1 MEVHVLDNYYLA
13 ITLLITIGYQL
24 FFFSIAFSLKFDK
37 LTDFAGGTNFVV
49 LAIITLAFS
58 GHHNARQI
66 VCSLFIMVW
75 GARLSAFLLFRILK
89 TGKDDRFDDKRDK
102 FFPFLGFWVFQMIWV
117 WTVSLPVTVLNSP
130 DVTQYP
136 QPDFGTGR
144 DIAGVVLYAIGMI
157 MESVSDVQ
165 KYLFRARKSDK
176 SAICDKG
183 FFSWTRHPNYFGEI
197 IIQFGIYMIAVSP
210 AANGYVRGQAYKAL
224 YATILG
230 PLFLTIL
237 LMFVSGL
244 TLQERPGAKK
254 RYEKNNHW
262 EEYSRYLNRTSILI
276 PFPPQ
281 LYEKMPI
288 ILKRT
293 IFLEFP
299 IYVFDPTKH
308 SDVSKGQAGAEHGD
322 AHKPSTGNRQSGD
335 QLVQEQHVDN

>member
-13 ITLLITIGYQL
+13 ITLLITVAYQL

-66 VCSLFIMVW
+66 VCSLFIMIW
-75 GARLSAFLLFRILK
+75 GLRLSAFLLFRILK

-102 FFPFLGFWVFQMIWV
+102 FFPFLGFWVFQMLWV

-130 DVTQYP
+130 NVTQYP

-144 DIAGVVLYAIGMI
+144 DIAGVVLYSIGII

-165 KYLFRARKSDK
+165 KYLFKAKQSDK

-197 IIQFGIYMIAVSP
+197 IVQFGIYMIAVSP
-210 AANGYVRGQAYKAL
+210 AANGYVQGQAYKAL

-230 PLFLTIL
+230 PFFLTIL

-281 LYEKMPI
+281 LYEKMPT

-299 IYVFDPTKH
+299 IYVFDPAKH
-308 SDVSKGQAGAEHGD
+308 SDAGKGQSGAEEGTPHN
-322 AHKPSTGNRQSGD
+322 PSTDNRQSGD
-335 QLVQEQHVDN
+335 ALVHGQ